1 MHTQNLF
8 FGYAGLETDAQ
19 YSYNRAM
26 PYNFTHALVG
36 LTALQ
41 HANEAVAALVRDY
54 RGEFLIGTMG
64 PDPYF
69 GDAMPKPLF
78 AESRLDLA
86 EKLHTLDARALFAAL
101 FPLAKGSAPKQAY
114 VLGFLSH
121 FLLDTNAHPYIE
133 ARFSGKAHTPAEIQI
148 DLMMA
153 DRIAFPGVPEK
164 PRVFYATQ
172 HLDELDTLHAE
183 LSKTLFSMETRGAF
197 ARGFGKWIRV
207 NTLSYDP
214 NNRKL
219 RFFGAIE
226 RLFRK
231 SGMIT
236 SYLVSRHSDPN
247 DRLNLKNAIWRAPWD
262 EATARTESFPDLFAR
277 ACAEAPALLNAALLA
292 MQSGNTAEAIS
303 LVGARRMDAKP
314 V

>member
-1 MHTQNLF
+1 
-8 FGYAGLETDAQ
+8 
-19 YSYNRAM
+19 M

-41 HANEAVAALVRDY
+41 HANEAVAALVANY

-101 FPLAKGSAPKQAY
+101 FPLAGDSAPKQAY
-114 VLGFLSH
+114 ALGFLCH

-133 ARFSGKAHTPAEIQI
+133 ARFFGKAHTPAEIQI

-153 DRIAFPGVPEK
+153 SRIAFPGVPEK
-164 PRVFYATQ
+164 PRKFYATR
-172 HLDELDTLHAE
+172 HLDELDELHAL
-183 LSKTLFSMETRGAF
+183 LSKQLFAMETRGSF
-197 ARGFGKWIRV
+197 ARGFRKWILV

-214 NNRKL
+214 DNRKL
-219 RFFGAIE
+219 RFFGAVE
-226 RLFRK
+226 RLFK
-231 SGMIT
+231 KPGLIT
-236 SYLVSRHSDPN
+236 SFLVSRHSDPD
-247 DRLNLKNAIWRAPWD
+247 DRLNLNNAIWRAPWD
-262 EATARTESFPDLFAR
+262 TATARTESFPDLFDH
-277 ACAEAPALLNAALLA
+277 ACAEAPALMNAALHA
-292 MQSGNTAEAIS
+292 MQGGDIATAIE
-303 LVGARRMDAKP
+303 LVGTRRMDARP